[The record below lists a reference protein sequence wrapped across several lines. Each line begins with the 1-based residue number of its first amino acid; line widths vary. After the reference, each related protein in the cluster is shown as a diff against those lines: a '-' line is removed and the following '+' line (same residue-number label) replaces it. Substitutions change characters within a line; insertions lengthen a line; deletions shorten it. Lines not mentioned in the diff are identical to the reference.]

1 MDPNY
6 RAMPSDWSTMKR
18 RVTQEGSSTA
28 ARTLLELRARIE
40 ALEAA
45 QQPEQI
51 TYEPQWHRLS
61 EREPQDCDRCIY
73 QLCPSVLHEYGI
85 WCSVR
90 NGFWAADTGLFVGDP
105 ERISWRLARPHEI
118 PPQPVPDHIAD
129 INKMVDTGWRNLHD
143 LSPIMEPA
151 PPAPA
156 DGLVKRVADELCRAQ
171 LDGPS
176 WEPEA
181 RAAIREVAAWLRSD
195 GPDWPSVASLLE
207 QEANR

>member
-6 RAMPSDWSTMKR
+6 RASDKHW
-18 RVTQEGSSTA
+18 
-28 ARTLLELRARIE
+28 RTIEALAICSNVSDYSCMLELRARIE
-40 ALEAA
+40 DLEAA
-45 QQPEQI
+45 QQPDQT
-51 TYEPQWHRLS
+51 TYEPQWYRLS

-181 RAAIREVAAWLRSD
+181 RAAIREVAAWFRLQGSIV
-195 GPDWPSVASLLE
+195 VADVLE
-207 QEANR
+207 QEANQ

>member
-6 RAMPSDWSTMKR
+6 RASDKHW
-18 RVTQEGSSTA
+18 
-28 ARTLLELRARIE
+28 RTIEALASCNVSDYSCILELRARIE

-73 QLCPSVLHEYGI
+73 RVCPMVRHVYGI
-85 WCSVR
+85 WCSIR
-90 NGFWAADTGLFVGDP
+90 NGFWDPERGLFVGDP
-105 ERISWRLARPHEI
+105 EGISWRLAMPHEI
-118 PPQPVPDHIAD
+118 PPQQQPDHLPDATE
-129 INKMVDTGWRNLHD
+129 MVNTGWRNLHD

-151 PPAPA
+151 PTRPDPPAPA
-156 DGLVKRVADELCRAQ
+156 GGLVDGICRELP
-171 LDGPS
+171 LSPG
-176 WEPEA
+176 EA
-181 RAAIREVAAWLRSD
+181 RAVVRVVAAWLRSD

-207 QEANR
+207 QEANQ